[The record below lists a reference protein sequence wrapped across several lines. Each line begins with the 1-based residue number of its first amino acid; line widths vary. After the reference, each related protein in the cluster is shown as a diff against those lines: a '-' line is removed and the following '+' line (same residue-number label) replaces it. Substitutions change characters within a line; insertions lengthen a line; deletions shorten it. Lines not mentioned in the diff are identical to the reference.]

1 MQIIFIHVNL
11 SDTESTGILDFF
23 GISGD
28 STSVRLLCF
37 SLVFIE
43 FGFTGIVSRDEK
55 EEPFPISF
63 LFPSF
68 SHQSW
73 SILPTKFVCGGENGL
88 QIMAFTG
95 EQHGPKFLYEDE
107 ISIEGLK
114 VCSGSGSACML

>member
-37 SLVFIE
+37 SSVFIE
-43 FGFTGIVSRDEK
+43 FGFTGIISGDEK

-63 LFPSF
+63 LLPSF
-68 SHQSW
+68 CHQSW
-73 SILPTKFVCGGENGL
+73 SILPTKFVCGVRMGCRLWRLLGSN
-88 QIMAFTG
+88 MAQNFSM
-95 EQHGPKFLYEDE
+95 KMK
-107 ISIEGLK
+107 SALK
-114 VCSGSGSACML
+114 V